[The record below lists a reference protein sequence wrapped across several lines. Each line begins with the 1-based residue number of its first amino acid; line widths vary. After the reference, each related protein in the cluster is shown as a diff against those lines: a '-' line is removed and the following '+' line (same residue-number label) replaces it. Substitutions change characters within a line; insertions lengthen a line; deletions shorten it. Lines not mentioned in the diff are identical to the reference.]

1 MMTVALIVE
10 FISTILSLL
19 CLPINV
25 MFVYVIMK
33 ESKKQHAPFSSSF
46 FRLCIHLSV
55 ADIMMTIFATIFF
68 KFPIFGVFPKS
79 FYEENWSVVP
89 VAGVNYL
96 GHSQA
101 IGIIF
106 IAINRFTAVYFPV
119 KHKQRWWRSSVI
131 TVLMI
136 LQWTIPILFIIPLF
150 FTDFTFLIDRSTGS
164 VTFTARDAG
173 FHKVYF
179 VGLAILDGVV
189 INTIVSALYIAIF
202 IRVQTHVVVRKPGE
216 LAMRLALSAFTIFI
230 SYCTLGIF
238 SVLAAM
244 TRPEDAWMYRTLWF
258 VVNDVL
264 CASNA
269 PVLLALN
276 KPIRSVYMRKIGM
289 ESKEIHTKGSLL
301 NNI

>member
-1 MMTVALIVE
+1 M
-10 FISTILSLL
+10 
-19 CLPINV
+19 
-25 MFVYVIMK
+25 
-33 ESKKQHAPFSSSF
+33 
-46 FRLCIHLSV
+46 
-55 ADIMMTIFATIFF
+55 ADILMSIFATIFF
-68 KFPIFGVFPKS
+68 KFPIFGVFPES

-106 IAINRFTAVYFPV
+106 IAVNRFTAVYFPV
-119 KHKQRWWRSSVI
+119 RHKQRWWRPQVI
-131 TVLMI
+131 RSLMVI
-136 LQWTIPILFIIPLF
+136 QWTIPLIFIIPLF
-150 FTDFTFLIDRSTGS
+150 FTEFNFVMDRSTGS
-164 VTFTARDAG
+164 VTFSSKDAV

-179 VGLAILDGVV
+179 VGLAILDGIVV
-189 INTIVSALYIAIF
+189 NTIVSALYIAIF
-202 IRVQTHVVVRKPGE
+202 IRVQTHVVVQKPGE
-216 LAMRLALSAFTIFI
+216 LAMRLALSAFIIFI

-269 PVLLALN
+269 PILLALN
-276 KPIRSVYMRKIGM
+276 KPIRRVYMKKIGLQRR
-289 ESKEIHTKGSLL
+289 ENRTKGSL
-301 NNI
+301 ICHI

>member
-1 MMTVALIVE
+1 MMTVALVVE
-10 FISTILSLL
+10 LISTVLSLL
-19 CLPINV
+19 CLPINI
-25 MFVYVIMK
+25 MFVYVILK
-33 ESKKQHAPFSSSF
+33 ENRNPYTPFASSF

-55 ADIMMTIFATIFF
+55 ADILMSIFATIFF
-68 KFPIFGVFPKS
+68 KFPIFGVFPES

-106 IAINRFTAVYFPV
+106 IAVNRFTAVYFPMR
-119 KHKQRWWRSSVI
+119 HKQKWWRPPV
-131 TVLMI
+131 TTFYMI
-136 LQWTIPILFIIPLF
+136 PPMDNT
-150 FTDFTFLIDRSTGS
+150 
-164 VTFTARDAG
+164 
-173 FHKVYF
+173 VYF
-179 VGLAILDGVV
+179 VGLAILDGIVV
-189 INTIVSALYIAIF
+189 NAIVSALYIAIF
-202 IRVQTHVVVRKPGE
+202 IRVKTHVVVRRPGE
-216 LAMRLALSAFTIFI
+216 LAMRLALSAFIIFI

-238 SVLAAM
+238 SVLAAT

-276 KPIRSVYMRKIGM
+276 KPIRNVYMKRIGLQHR
-289 ESKEIHTKGSLL
+289 ETHTKGSLI
-301 NNI
+301 NHM